1 MQIISIL
8 LLSTPIL
15 NQLSLYIFKTKYIGF
30 VIKII
35 HIIILILSVFLMY
48 KKIEFSFM
56 LFFCNLLSF
65 LLLIASEK
73 VYNVFVNIIFSSL
86 FSQLADAEVIS
97 TILFTPKNAFALST
111 IGYVMINFKNND
123 YKISKDIQEFSE
135 NEQKN

>member
-1 MQIISIL
+1 
-8 LLSTPIL
+8 
-15 NQLSLYIFKTKYIGF
+15 
-30 VIKII
+30 
-35 HIIILILSVFLMY
+35 MY